1 VHRLFVAINQST
13 FPLSGFFFFS
23 VVEILLIACSTPIT
37 SCINAEQNH
46 RDYLCLIESNGG
58 VESGGAVIDTR
69 SGDSGES
76 TVAPI
81 FR

>member
-1 VHRLFVAINQST
+1 MQNK
-13 FPLSGFFFFS
+13 
-23 VVEILLIACSTPIT
+23 IT
-37 SCINAEQNH
+37 D
-46 RDYLCLIESNGG
+46 DYLCLIESNGG